1 MGTVVDDRMKLPKK
15 ICRASWMR
23 KMMRNAERQHGK
35 GSQRATAGIWLSA
48 WLFCSL
54 AAITGRAY
62 AQIVI
67 PGPYLINTVAG
78 DGSAGYFGDG
88 GLATSAELYN
98 PTGVAVDSAGNI
110 YIADYLNNRVRE
122 VMAATGDIAT
132 VAGNGT
138 AGFSGDGGLA
148 TSAELNRPSG
158 VAVDASGNIYIADY
172 ENNRIREV
180 TAATGDIAT
189 VAGNGTAGY
198 SGDGGL
204 ATNAELDMLVGLA
217 VDSAGNIYI
226 ADTFNNRIRKVT
238 AATAKI
244 STVAGDGTAGYL
256 GDGGLATSAEL
267 NYPLGVAV
275 DASGN
280 IYIADSENSRIRMV
294 TKSTSDI
301 STVAGNGTAGYL
313 GDGGLATS
321 AEIDYPLGVGLDT
334 AGNIYIA
341 DTDNDRIRMVT
352 KSTSDISTVAGNGTA
367 GYLGDGGLATS
378 AEIDLPEGVAVDSA
392 GNIYIADTDN
402 NRIRAVGGI
411 PTITTLSP
419 TSGPVGT
426 LVTISGT
433 DFGSPQGTSTVT
445 FNGATAT
452 PQTWYGTQIV
462 VPVPA
467 AATTGPVIVTVDGVS
482 SNSKTFTFLATPNI
496 LTLSPT
502 TGPAGTV
509 VTVTGTKFG
518 SPQGSS
524 TITFDGMTA
533 TPTSWTGTKIV
544 VPVPAGSGTGPVVV
558 VVKNVPSNGVTFTN
572 TTTPIITS
580 ITPAFGNVGTSVTIN
595 GSLFGATQGASTV
608 TFDGIATVP
617 TYWNPDGGQIVAPAP
632 AGATTGNVVVTVN
645 SLASNAIQFAYNQ
658 VLLQQGIINTVAGNG
673 TASYSGDG
681 GLATYAEISQPH
693 GVAVDTIGN
702 IYIAD
707 EYNNRIRK
715 VTGATGIISTVAGGG
730 TGCTG
735 QTDSVGDGCPATS
748 AELNYPEGVAVD
760 SAGNIYIADQQN
772 SRIRKVTAS
781 TGIISTVAGNGTAG
795 YSGDGGLATS
805 AELGQSTG
813 VAVDSAGNIYIADY
827 LNSRIRKVTASTG
840 IISTVAGNG
849 TVGYSGDG
857 GLATSAELDGPTS
870 VAVDSAGNIYIADF
884 DNSRIRKVTVSTSDI
899 STVAGNG
906 TAGYSGDGGLAT
918 SAELRNPWGVTVDA
932 SGNIYIADSGN
943 SCIREVIVSTGG
955 ISTVA
960 GNGTVGY
967 SGDGGL
973 SPSAEL
979 YSPDGLAVDSA
990 GNIYIADT
998 GNERIRAV
1006 GLEAAPVVLPP
1017 AGLISTV
1024 AGDGTARYSGDGGL
1038 AIIAEL
1044 YQPQAVSADST
1055 YNSGVAV
1062 DSAGNIYISDS
1073 SNNRIRKV
1081 AVSNGIISTVAGDG
1095 TAGYSGDGGLAT
1107 SAELRYPWGV
1117 TVDASGNIYIV
1128 DTNNSRIR
1136 KVTAST
1142 GIISTVAG
1150 DGTYGYSGDGGAATS
1165 AELYYPKGVAADS
1178 AGNIY
1183 FADGYRIR
1191 KVTASTG
1198 VISTVAGDGTYG
1210 YSGDGGPATS
1220 AELFVP
1226 DGVAVDSAGNIY
1238 IADANNNRI
1247 RKVTASTG
1255 IISTVAGDGAAGYS
1269 GDGGAAT
1276 SAELY
1281 EPTGVAVDSAGNL
1294 YISDAT
1300 NNRIRKVTAS
1310 AGIISTV
1317 AGDGTAGYSG
1327 DGGAATSAE
1336 LAGPESVTV
1345 DSSGNIYFA
1354 DSTNERIRAVGQ

>member
-1 MGTVVDDRMKLPKK
+1 MKLPKK

-580 ITPAFGNVGTSVTIN
+580 ITPAFGNVGTSVKIN

-632 AGATTGNVVVTVN
+632 AGATTGNVVVPVN

-805 AELGQSTG
+805 AEL
-813 VAVDSAGNIYIADY
+813 
-827 LNSRIRKVTASTG
+827 
-840 IISTVAGNG
+840 
-849 TVGYSGDG
+849 
-857 GLATSAELDGPTS
+857 
-870 VAVDSAGNIYIADF
+870 
-884 DNSRIRKVTVSTSDI
+884 
-899 STVAGNG
+899 
-906 TAGYSGDGGLAT
+906 
-918 SAELRNPWGVTVDA
+918 RNPRGVTVDA

-1062 DSAGNIYISDS
+1062 DSAGKIYISDS

-1128 DTNNSRIR
+1128 DTNNRRIR

-1281 EPTGVAVDSAGNL
+1281 EPTGVAVDS
-1294 YISDAT
+1294 
-1300 NNRIRKVTAS
+1300 
-1310 AGIISTV
+1310 
-1317 AGDGTAGYSG
+1317 
-1327 DGGAATSAE
+1327 
-1336 LAGPESVTV
+1336 
-1345 DSSGNIYFA
+1345 SGNIYFA

>member
-280 IYIADSENSRIRMV
+280 IYIADSENS
-294 TKSTSDI
+294 
-301 STVAGNGTAGYL
+301 
-313 GDGGLATS
+313 
-321 AEIDYPLGVGLDT
+321 
-334 AGNIYIA
+334 
-341 DTDNDRIRMVT
+341 RIRMVT

-781 TGIISTVAGNGTAG
+781 TGIISTVAGNGT
-795 YSGDGGLATS
+795 
-805 AELGQSTG
+805 
-813 VAVDSAGNIYIADY
+813 
-827 LNSRIRKVTASTG
+827 
-840 IISTVAGNG
+840 
-849 TVGYSGDG
+849 VGYSGDG

-1128 DTNNSRIR
+1128 DTNNRRIR